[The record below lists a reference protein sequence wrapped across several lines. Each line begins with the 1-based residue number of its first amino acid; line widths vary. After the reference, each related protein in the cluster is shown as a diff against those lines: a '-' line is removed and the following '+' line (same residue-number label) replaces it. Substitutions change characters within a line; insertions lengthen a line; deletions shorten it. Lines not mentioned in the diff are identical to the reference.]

1 MESNTKR
8 LVQASVL
15 LAIAIIFQII
25 GRTIPEINQFIVG
38 PIVNMVLILTAY
50 ICGRWFGVGV
60 GVLTPLLAYLVGQ
73 LAAPLAPFI
82 PFIMI
87 GNAIYV
93 LIFSFFMKRGQIQ
106 IVVGVILGSVMKFLF
121 LSFSARKLIY
131 LFGLEFPP
139 NIANAL
145 AASMSIPQL
154 ITALI
159 GGVFALIGI
168 NILSKRKI
176 I

>member
-82 PFIMI
+82 PFIII